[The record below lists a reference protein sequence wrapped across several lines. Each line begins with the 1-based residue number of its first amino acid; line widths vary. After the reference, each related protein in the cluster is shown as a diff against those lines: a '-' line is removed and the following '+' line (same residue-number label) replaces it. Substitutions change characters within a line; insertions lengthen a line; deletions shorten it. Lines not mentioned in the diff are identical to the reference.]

1 MRMLPPR
8 SEARPLRRYSPVT
21 YERTSPGDPVRDA
34 DIAWLGGALGL
45 VSVVAL
51 SASFMWAHHWGPRSY
66 ATVGVWIASTLAALI
81 LGVRS
86 MRLRGVERGLAWL
99 ALLCV
104 ALSAFA
110 VFATGAAYAAGF
122 DVAGAC
128 GGG

>member
-8 SEARPLRRYSPVT
+8 SEARPLRPYSPVT
-21 YERTSPGDPVRDA
+21 YERAAPGDPVRDA

-45 VSVVAL
+45 VSVIAL
-51 SASFMWAHHWGPRSY
+51 SASFLWAHHWGLRSY
-66 ATVGVWIASTLAALI
+66 TIVGIWVASTLAALI

-86 MRLRGVERGLAWL
+86 MRLRSVERALAWL

-104 ALSAFA
+104 ALSALA
-110 VFATGAAYAAGF
+110 VLATGAAYAAGF